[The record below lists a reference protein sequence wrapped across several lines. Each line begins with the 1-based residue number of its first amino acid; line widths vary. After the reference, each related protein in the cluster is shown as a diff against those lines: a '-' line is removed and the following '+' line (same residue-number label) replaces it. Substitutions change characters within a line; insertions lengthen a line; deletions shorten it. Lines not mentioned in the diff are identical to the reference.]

1 MSFSNILIISFLLS
15 IFNAHASASS
25 SIDISSVNGYIE
37 DPNWHHFSIFQRQFR
52 REYSTFEELE
62 NRYSV
67 FRDNMDFINAH
78 NSDPKN
84 NFTLGINQFA
94 DLTLDEYRKMFISG
108 LPRGENTGLGLGSSS
123 NCQPYSAHLSNLP
136 DSLDWRYKNA
146 VTSVKDQGQCGSC
159 WAFSSTGAI
168 EGALAISK
176 NTLVNLSEQQL
187 VDCATGLAYGSHG
200 CNGGLMDGAFKY
212 VEQNGQC
219 NYTDYPYTS
228 GTTMTSGTCKKCSS
242 VVKVTSCYDVTPN
255 DQLALKSAVS
265 RQPVSIAIEADTR
278 YFQLYSSGVLTSSSC
293 GTNLD
298 HGVLIVG
305 YGEENGVKYWL
316 VKNSWSTTWGD
327 DGYVKIERSDS
338 SNDAGIC
345 GIAMMPSFPVV

>member
-1 MSFSNILIISFLLS
+1 MSSNFLILSTLLTFFVS
-15 IFNAHASASS
+15 SYSS
-25 SIDISSVNGYIE
+25 SIDITSVGGLI
-37 DPNWHHFSIFQRQFR
+37 DDGNWHQFSLFQNRFR
-52 REYSTFEELE
+52 RVYLSIEELE
-62 NRYSV
+62 HRYAV
-67 FRDNMDFINAH
+67 FKDNLQFINDH
-78 NSDPKN
+78 NSDIDS

-94 DLTLDEYRKMFISG
+94 DLTNDEYRNLLNFGVAKNIGSG
-108 LPRGENTGLGLGSSS
+108 TGFGSSS
-123 NCQPYSAHLSNLP
+123 NCQPYSAHLSSVP
-136 DSLDWRYKNA
+136 DSIDWRYKGA

-159 WAFSSTGAI
+159 WAFSATGAI
-168 EGALAISK
+168 EGALAIS
-176 NTLVNLSEQQL
+176 NNVLTNLSEQQL
-187 VDCATGLAYGSHG
+187 VDCATGLSYSSHG

-242 VVKVTSCYDVTPN
+242 VVKVTSCFNVTPN
-255 DQLALKSAVS
+255 DQIALKSAVS

-278 YFQLYSSGVLTSSSC
+278 YFQLYSGGVITSSSC

-316 VKNSWSTTWGD
+316 VKNSWSTSWGD
-327 DGYVKIERSDS
+327 DGYVKIQRSES
-338 SNDAGIC
+338 SNDEGIC
-345 GIAMMPSFPVV
+345 GVAMMPSFPVVA